1 MAGEDYEGVSIEEVL
16 GEILD
21 LYPETLSFT
30 SVGPETIP
38 EIVETLTVAA
48 VAINLLA
55 IHEFGGR
62 LGPQR
67 SKGLVEQV
75 VGAAFQTYEGVD
87 PHPDPF
93 DKAAMLLRGITQG
106 HPFSDG
112 NKRTGFML
120 AAYYLHQMGYERPPM
135 EKEDIVA
142 FCLGISAGV
151 IRDVHEMANRLA
163 TFWKQP
169 YPRSTD
175 F

>member
-1 MAGEDYEGVSIEEVL
+1 MAGEDYEAVSIEEVL

-87 PHPDPF
+87 PHP
-93 DKAAMLLRGITQG
+93 AASNLLETTLSQV
-106 HPFSDG
+106 
-112 NKRTGFML
+112 N
-120 AAYYLHQMGYERPPM
+120 
-135 EKEDIVA
+135 
-142 FCLGISAGV
+142 
-151 IRDVHEMANRLA
+151 
-163 TFWKQP
+163 
-169 YPRSTD
+169 
-175 F
+175 